1 MISDKGPE
9 ELCLSES
16 IPVNTKL
23 NCPQTNLFLIAA
35 IAVVHQGAQ
44 DANFSK
50 AVQ

>member
-23 NCPQTNLFLIAA
+23 MQ
-35 IAVVHQGAQ
+35 AQ
-44 DANFSK
+44 LPTD
-50 AVQ
+50 